1 LRREPPAELDEEQPE
16 RGRFT
21 EPGETGKSANSE
33 PSYVLTELIIT
44 LLRKRVITDAE
55 GKALLQKLLL

>member
-1 LRREPPAELDEEQPE
+1 MRREPPAELDEEQPE
-16 RGRFT
+16 RDHFT
-21 EPGETGKSANSE
+21 EPGETAKSANSE